1 MYSAY
6 KLNKQN
12 DNIQPCH
19 TTFPVLN
26 QSIVPCSVLIVAS
39 WLAYGFLRKQVKWS
53 STPISWRIFHS
64 FLGSNIVKG
73 FSVDNEAEVN
83 AFLEFPCFLH
93 DPMNGDNLI
102 SSSSAS
108 ANSSLYIWK
117 FSVHI
122 LLKPSLKYFEHN
134 LASMWNEHNCMVVW
148 TFFGIAFLWGWN
160 ENWPF
165 LVLWPLLSFANLL
178 AYWVQH
184 LNSIILGFEIANLK
198 CCHLH

>member
-117 FSVHI
+117 FSVHL
-122 LLKPSLKYFEHN
+122 LLKPNLKDFEHN
-134 LASMWNEHNCMVVW
+134 LPSMWNKCNCIVVW
-148 TFFGIAFLWGWN
+148 PFFSIALLWGMKTPLFQSCGHCWVFQICWHIECSTLTASSFRIWN
-160 ENWPF
+160 
-165 LVLWPLLSFANLL
+165 S
-178 AYWVQH
+178 
-184 LNSIILGFEIANLK
+184 SLK
-198 CCHLH
+198 LHHLH